1 MKTNANYKDG
11 ILHVDI
17 AKKEGGKKKQQK
29 TIAIKMLGFFYQIKV
44 SKVI

>member
-17 AKKEGGKKKQQK
+17 AKKEGGKKKTAK
-29 TIAIKMLGFFYQIKV
+29 NYCY
-44 SKVI
+44 